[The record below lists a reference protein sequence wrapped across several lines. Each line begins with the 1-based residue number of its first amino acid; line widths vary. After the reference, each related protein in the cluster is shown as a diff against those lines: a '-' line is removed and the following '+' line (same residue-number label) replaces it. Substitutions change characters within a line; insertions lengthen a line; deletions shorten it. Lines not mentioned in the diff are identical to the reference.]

1 MKFTTNSKTIYD
13 LVHNISHSLPKST
26 TRPILQ
32 NVNIEAANGS
42 LKISGTDHET
52 EARVTINDV
61 IIKEEGKALI
71 QGFNFVNVLREIGSA
86 DMSAESDEENL
97 VITTDKAHFVL
108 KGTNPE
114 EYSGLE
120 AETTVKEYTVKGKV
134 LLELLRKGSF
144 AANREI
150 KQVATDGALLDLSE
164 STISVIST
172 DGKRLAKGTKKT
184 ETIEEA
190 AQVILPQ
197 KTCGAILRFFS
208 GDDEIRLKLSEN
220 TITVEKENV
229 TFVSRLINGKF
240 PEYSQ
245 VIPQDKGTQVTV
257 NKENLLHVL
266 RQVMAMLEGE
276 HIGIYMDVD
285 KNMIRLSSDSVQS
298 GKGESETEAG
308 VTGEAVR
315 KKINS
320 SYLGDVIKAYDS
332 EEVTFEIY
340 QGNMPLKFREG
351 KEFVY
356 LLMPLMETG

>member
-1 MKFTTNSKTIYD
+1 MKFSANTKTIYD
-13 LVHNISHSLPKST
+13 LAHNVSSSLPKST

-32 NVNIEAANGS
+32 NIKIEAVDGS

-52 EARVTINDV
+52 EARVTISDV

-86 DMSAESDEENL
+86 ELSAESDGENL

-108 KGTNPE
+108 KGANPE

-120 AETTVKEYTVKGKV
+120 AETTVKEYTVKGDV

-150 KQVATDGALLDLSE
+150 KQVATDGALLELSE

-184 ETIEEA
+184 ESIEEA
-190 AQVILPQ
+190 SRVILPQ
-197 KTCGAILRFFS
+197 KTCGALLRFFS
-208 GDDEIRLKLSEN
+208 GDDEIHLKLSEN
-220 TITVEKENV
+220 TISAEKQEV
-229 TFVSRLINGKF
+229 TFVSRLVNGKF
-240 PEYSQ
+240 PEYDQ
-245 VIPQDKGTQVTV
+245 VIPQEKGTQVTV
-257 NKENLLHVL
+257 NRENLLHVL
-266 RQVMAMLEGE
+266 RQVMAMLESD
-276 HIGIYMDVD
+276 HIGIYMDVK
-285 KNMIRLSSDSVQS
+285 KNSIQLSSDSIQT
-298 GKGESETEAG
+298 GKGESETDADVFG
-308 VTGEAVR
+308 DTVR

-320 SYLGDVIKAYDS
+320 SYLGDIIKAYDS
-332 EEVTFEIY
+332 DDVVFEIY
-340 QGNMPLKFREG
+340 QGNMPLKFKEG
-351 KEFVY
+351 KEFIY